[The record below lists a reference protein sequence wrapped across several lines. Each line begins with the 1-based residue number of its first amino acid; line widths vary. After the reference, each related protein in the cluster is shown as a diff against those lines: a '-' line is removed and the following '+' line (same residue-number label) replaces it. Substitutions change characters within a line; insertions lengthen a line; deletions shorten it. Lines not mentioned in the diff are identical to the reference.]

1 MKYSYV
7 KSGSFHVFLCQYFF
21 SKSKTGNYF
30 LAFKH
35 HKTFLLRFSPL
46 IKIGRKKAEVK
57 GQGDDSQEYLQH
69 AEFVN
74 SETEEEGVGVIFVTE
89 NNIYHQPDLTN
100 RDTE

>member
-1 MKYSYV
+1 MSFYV
-7 KSGSFHVFLCQYFF
+7 NIFSQKVKQAITFSFLD
-21 SKSKTGNYF
+21 
-30 LAFKH
+30 FKH

-100 RDTE
+100 RNTE